1 MQEIFNLMRI
11 LNPFSKPAFIDTIE
25 SLENEFNHSND
36 NNVIILNVSEV
47 SKHYTV
53 SFFRK
58 KYGGKIIA
66 FNQEPL
72 LAKQQQF
79 MHFKFFNFLKD
90 ADEVWDY
97 DERQVA
103 IIRTINKN
111 THLHILQPYKDWSIY
126 ETMPKDIDILFY
138 GSLNEHRQKLLN
150 VLGKKYNL
158 VICNGK
164 HGEELDSFIARSKT
178 LLNIHYYYEC
188 AMQEQARMVR
198 WLGAP
203 CNIISE
209 TSWKNY
215 LNVPELNYND
225 LFFL

>member
-11 LNPFSKPAFIDTIE
+11 LNPFSKPAFIDTFE
-25 SLENEFNHSND
+25 SLENEFKHSND
-36 NNVIILNVSEV
+36 NNVVILNVSEV

-72 LAKQQQF
+72 IAKQQKY

-103 IIRTINKN
+103 IISTINKN

-150 VLGKKYNL
+150 VLDKK
-158 VICNGK
+158 IQSC
-164 HGEELDSFIARSKT
+164 DMQWQTWRRIRFIHCTIK
-178 LLNIHYYYEC
+178 
-188 AMQEQARMVR
+188 
-198 WLGAP
+198 
-203 CNIISE
+203 NIIKHSLLLRMRYARA
-209 TSWKNY
+209 SQNG
-215 LNVPELNYND
+215 
-225 LFFL
+225 